1 LKGVVRWRL
10 GDDPV
15 RTIWSR
21 RRAPILALLAANAVS
36 ETGNVLAFVAI
47 PWFVLQTTG
56 SAARTGLTG
65 AAFLLAAAVAGVF
78 GGPVVDRV
86 GFRRSSIVADL
97 AGAATVALI
106 PLLYHLVGL
115 LFWQLLALVFIG
127 GFLDAPG
134 HTARQGLV
142 PDLAGRA
149 GMGIERANSAFQGIQ
164 HASFLLGPPIAGLLI
179 ASFAPGNVLW
189 IDAATFVVS
198 AALVAAVV
206 PSTAPRSG
214 AAGVERRRAG
224 RYLADLSEGLAFIGR
239 DRLVVWMFGI
249 GVVANSLALPLFAV
263 ALPFYAR
270 QTYGSAVDLGLMLG
284 GFGSGALAGT
294 VLYGAVGHLLPRR
307 VTLVS
312 AISLLGLP
320 LWVLVAVPALWVA
333 IGALFVAGFALGPPN
348 PLIYSVLQERTP
360 PRMLGRV
367 LGAGVSLSMVGAP
380 VGMVA
385 CGYAVEILGPGPA
398 LAGISAC
405 YLAVGLLSLLSPAL
419 HELDKARS

>member
-1 LKGVVRWRL
+1 M
-10 GDDPV
+10 
-15 RTIWSR
+15 
-21 RRAPILALLAANAVS
+21 ALLAANAVS

-47 PWFVLQTTG
+47 PWFVFQTTG

-65 AAFLLAAAVAGVF
+65 AAFLLAAVVAGVF

-86 GFRRSSIVADL
+86 GFKRSSIIADL
-97 AGAATVALI
+97 AGAVTVALL
-106 PLLYHLVGL
+106 PLLYHTLGL
-115 LFWQLLALVFIG
+115 LFWQLLVLVFIG

-134 HTARQGLV
+134 HTARQSLV

-164 HASFLLGPPIAGLLI
+164 HASFLLGPPLAGLLI

-198 AALVAAVV
+198 AALVAALV
-206 PSTAPRSG
+206 PSTAPRPHAES
-214 AAGVERRRAG
+214 RRAG
-224 RYLADLSEGLAFIGR
+224 RYLADLGEGLAFIRR
-239 DRLVVWMFGI
+239 DRLVVWIFGI

-263 ALPFYAR
+263 ILPFYAR
-270 QTYGSAVDLGLMLG
+270 QNYGSAVDLGLMLG
-284 GFGSGALAGT
+284 GFGCGALAGT
-294 VLYGAVGHLLPRR
+294 VLYGAVGHRLPRR
-307 VTLVS
+307 ATLVS

-320 LWVLVAVPALWVA
+320 LWGLFTAPALWVA
-333 IGALFVAGFALGPPN
+333 IGVLFVAGFALGPPN

-385 CGYAVEILGPGPA
+385 CGYAVEILGLGPA
-398 LAGISAC
+398 LAGISTC
-405 YLAVGLLSLLSPAL
+405 YLAVGLLSFLSPAL